1 MEETVQITPAE
12 QSLTA
17 ITMRWITVAPS
28 LTINPN
34 GIFVA
39 ANADEKKAISMGSC
53 ALQNILLL
61 DAVERVAGVHHGA
74 ELRLHVHL
82 QQVHVH
88 R

>member
-39 ANADEKKAISMGSC
+39 ANADEKKTISMGSC
-53 ALQNILLL
+53 AL
-61 DAVERVAGVHHGA
+61 
-74 ELRLHVHL
+74 
-82 QQVHVH
+82 
-88 R
+88 